1 MRRRTRI
8 VRLARTLRRHGP
20 RRIMP
25 GSGARSAPTLEEGSR
40 VEVVIGVV
48 LIVIA
53 AIEIAAISAI
63 VARSQPGA

>member
-1 MRRRTRI
+1 M
-8 VRLARTLRRHGP
+8 
-20 RRIMP
+20 MP

-48 LIVIA
+48 LIVMA